1 MFMTRSWL
9 AVFVVVSA
17 VAFAADT
24 RKKGTSTK
32 VDLGLNLGNVPSA
45 HGLEAPK
52 EKAADQPKATPAH
65 AEYSVVRVQHG
76 KAFLRTPEGA
86 KPSAPYDS
94 VATDGDPPT
103 TEKFSTVVR
112 VKCTQKVNAP
122 IELAVLDPRGDTL
135 MDARGEIVF
144 RGVKESEV
152 DYTVDWD
159 RTQLIRGPGDY
170 QVLVRVA
177 GTPLGTYPLK
187 VQPPP
192 AREKK

>member
-1 MFMTRSWL
+1 MFMTRSWI

-17 VAFAADT
+17 VSFAAD
-24 RKKGTSTK
+24 KKK
-32 VDLGLNLGNVPSA
+32 PPPQKMDLGLNLGNVPSA
-45 HGLEAPK
+45 HGIEAPK
-52 EKAADQPKATPAH
+52 EKAADGPKATPAH
-65 AEYSVVRVQHG
+65 AEYTVVRVVHG
-76 KAFLRTPEGA
+76 KGFLRTPDGA

-103 TEKFSTVVR
+103 TEKFSSVVR

-122 IELAVLDPRGDTL
+122 IELAVLDARGDTL
-135 MDARGEIVF
+135 MEAKGEIVF

-177 GTPLGTYPLK
+177 GTPLGTFPLK
-187 VQPPP
+187 IAPPP
-192 AREKK
+192 AKK